1 MSVCA
6 VSSWLSS
13 MIAILP
19 EDSGSLSASR
29 PITTT
34 WSPISSIER
43 TQVEDDGPAL
53 GLDELGLVVQQAHEL
68 ALRPGRRLHPQRL
81 HARSLERRLR
91 RPVGARA
98 RETGENRRQSL
109 LCRRQALRDR
119 GLDVDVREQ
128 PVDGCRGDLG
138 ADLVVFD
145 HLPRDR
151 LEPVFVEDRVLD
163 VEREHPDEREQDRHD
178 GERARTD
185 PAQSGRSSRIRVVR
199 HVGHHDEHRL

>member
-1 MSVCA
+1 
-6 VSSWLSS
+6 

-34 WSPISSIER
+34 SFADLEHQWA
-43 TQVEDDGPAL
+43 QVEDDGPAL
-53 GLDELGLVVQQAHEL
+53 GLDELGLVVQETHEL
-68 ALRPGRRLHPQRL
+68 ALRPVVVSTHSACTRGRSSAASRC
-81 HARSLERRLR
+81 
-91 RPVGARA
+91 PVGARA
-98 RETGENRRQSL
+98 RETGEYRRQPL
-109 LCRRQALRDR
+109 LRRRQALGDR
-119 GLDVDVREQ
+119 RLDVDVRKQ

-185 PAQSGRSSRIRVVR
+185 PAYSGRSSRIRVVR
-199 HVGHHDEHRL
+199 HVGHHAEHRL